1 MNLCHIGEQAMTAM
15 ELRQQVLQDVVSL
28 MDDDIA
34 MMKLQSFL
42 LSLKIAEGKVIAWNV
57 LEEEIKHDVTI

>member
-1 MNLCHIGEQAMTAM
+1 MTAM